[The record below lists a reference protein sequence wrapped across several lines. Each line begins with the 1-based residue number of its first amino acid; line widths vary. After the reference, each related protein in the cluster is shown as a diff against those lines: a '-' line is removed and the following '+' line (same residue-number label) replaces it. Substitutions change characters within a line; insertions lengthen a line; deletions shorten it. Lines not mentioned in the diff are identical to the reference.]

1 MCVYVPDKVATNPL
15 LVVVVHSCQSTAQSY
30 SQNIKIPWKQG
41 SYNKGYITSLSHPGG
56 GDFQAMTNMI
66 IYAIDKYNTD
76 PTHIY
81 VTGGSSGAMMSH
93 VKASADQLKKVVLG
107 VYPSNGGPR
116 PKMQIWHGN
125 DDSTLA
131 PLNYQ
136 ETIKQWTGVFDGISA
151 QGVGHSVPANLARQC
166 GVVWIVRTSLA
177 LLLLNGRVTWTAK
190 PPGLYDESQW
200 GLPHSPAPSL
210 SRLGI
215 CPSEKDR
222 RTSSIDWLNALGFD
236 TGFTVLG
243 KKPSIKA
250 IQSLKDVMPV
260 SFAVGFVA
268 AARNTTSSQTRKIE
282 RAPVPWV
289 VVLFVCSTTLM
300 ALGIA
305 GVYQSFQVRA
315 SDVFD
320 PMRGLTYDNPY
331 MDLPSSGTMLHASA
345 RAQLSQNV

>member
-1 MCVYVPDKVATNPL
+1 MILYV
-15 LVVVVHSCQSTAQSY
+15 
-30 SQNIKIPWKQG
+30 
-41 SYNKGYITSLSHPGG
+41 
-56 GDFQAMTNMI
+56 
-66 IYAIDKYNTD
+66 IDKYNTD

-93 VKASADQLKKVVLG
+93 VRAATVLRRLFGGVDQWNNSCFGGQVKASADQLKKVVLG

-116 PKMQIWHGN
+116 PKMQVRHGN
-125 DDSTLA
+125 ADSTLA

-136 ETIKQWTGVFDGISA
+136 ETIKQWTGVFDVSKFRR
-151 QGVGHSVPANLARQC
+151 V
-166 GVVWIVRTSLA
+166 
-177 LLLLNGRVTWTAK
+177 NGRI
-190 PPGLYDESQW
+190 PHRW
-200 GLPHSPAPSL
+200 GLPHSLAPSL

-215 CPSEKDR
+215 CPSEKDG

-236 TGFTVLG
+236 AGFTILG

-268 AARNTTSSQTRKIE
+268 AAWNTTSSQTRKIE

-305 GVYQSFQVRA
+305 GVYQSFQVRD